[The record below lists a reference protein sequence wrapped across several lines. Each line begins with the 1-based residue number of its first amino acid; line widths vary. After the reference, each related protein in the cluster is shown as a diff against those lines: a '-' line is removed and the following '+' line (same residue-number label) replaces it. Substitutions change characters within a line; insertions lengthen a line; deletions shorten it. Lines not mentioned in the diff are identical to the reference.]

1 MKGQRLVFAC
11 ILALVVAAFAQAAT
25 IRVPWNYP
33 TIQQAIDAAQ
43 TGDTVLVSDGI
54 YTGEGNKNLDFK
66 GKKITVTSLNGPAST
81 IIDCEGSG
89 RAFYFHSGETPDSVL
104 SRFTIRNG
112 APAISPP
119 PPNLIQI
126 DLDSQTGKK
135 RVSANAQQNLDRP
148 DNDGDVAI
156 EPNEIAEI
164 SVVVKNTSKNTISP
178 VTATLKTDDSRI
190 VGMKPIRTGT
200 RITGWETVNMST
212 TGIPVEFSSIFG
224 GSIRSLVFQFVKIKG
239 DFLPL
244 GDQVKFRLEFK
255 SGTQSVG
262 SDELNMKVGA
272 DLAVDRVYVDDD
284 LRPGGTPEDIDV
296 RVKNVTGASIDNVS
310 IELDPDTGRVDID
323 EDRLNVGL
331 VPAGSTRQVS
341 FETTVDSGFSGQV
354 VFTIKIRV
362 GTSIVN
368 VEYYRYYF
376 GMRTRYITYW
386 ITDDDNNND
395 IAEPGE
401 RIELQIAR
409 WNLTEMEAQDVE
421 AVLDTSDS
429 VIEKPMYR
437 PLGDYDDIAPDEVRE
452 ARRDYIFTIE
462 DETAFTGFS
471 NFDLRGHA
479 VDFTL
484 DVDEDGDFMGQE
496 ILTMRI
502 GGIIRYLPPEGFAGL
517 LYSISDSVS
526 LSPSSNNGNGLP
538 EPGETIE
545 IEVTLTNISDDDVD
559 DVEAELDSDDDVDI
573 IDDEMDYGEIRDGRE
588 VSREYLVR
596 IDDIFDGNI
605 ITFELEIWGRP
616 NSTKENLGVDI
627 FTIPVWKNLET
638 NSAQFASPLL
648 EDPDPTLFIAESAVE
663 DSYGGAI
670 YCVNSSPTIRDNII
684 TGNKASFSG
693 GGIYCGNN
701 SSPEIIG
708 NVIVKNSA
716 ETIGGGFSSSGNTSP
731 IMINNTISGN
741 SAGTVGG
748 GISCR
753 NVSSLKVLNTIVWA
767 NGPDG
772 IYADSGSVAD
782 VTYSDIQ
789 GGWSGA
795 GNINANPLFVNVAIN
810 DYHLLGNSPCLGTG
824 TMTSDV
830 PDRDM
835 ENNVRPNP
843 VGSNPD
849 MGAYESSLPILFPTV
864 ASVDPSSGIQGTT
877 DQSIIV
883 TGTSFVTGAKVSFS
897 GSGITVISTTYFGS
911 TKLVA
916 RVNISAT
923 AAPGKRDVVV
933 TNPDGKT
940 ATGSNMFT
948 VVVSEAV
955 VVSVEVPQTVV
966 KGLPFSADIKVEDVT
981 DLAGFQLDVIFDPQ
995 ALETVE
1001 VEEGDLL
1008 KSAGPTFWLGPDINN
1023 TNGTINSITAVR
1035 TVSGGADGTGVIA
1048 IITFVPLKTGET
1060 VVSLRNVR
1068 LLDSSSKLI
1077 PSTLKQVT
1085 INISGA
1091 PPWDINGDGI
1101 TDIVDLVIVGQYFGQ
1116 TIPTPITPNPDVNGD
1131 GKVDIFDLVEVGQHF
1146 GEQHSPQAAPS
1157 RDIWKVDPGY
1167 LPVLSQMYNILESSS
1182 DSDPKFLKTRQ
1193 VLQRLIFNNKVSKTE
1208 AFQNYPN
1215 PFNPETWIPFQL
1227 SEGSDVEVRI
1237 YNSVGQLVRVLDLG
1251 FRDAG
1256 YYTSPGNSARWDG
1269 KDNSGEEVSSGVYF
1283 YTIRAGEYTATR
1295 KMLLVK

>member
-1 MKGQRLVFAC
+1 MKGQRFVFTC
-11 ILALVVAAFAQAAT
+11 ILALVVSAFAQAGT

-43 TGDTVLVSDGI
+43 TGDIVVVSDGI

-104 SRFTIRNG
+104 SGFTIRNG
-112 APAISPP
+112 APAVSPP

-126 DLDSQTGKK
+126 DLDSRTGEK

-164 SVVVKNTSKNTISP
+164 SVVVKNTSTDTVGP

-190 VGMKPIRTGT
+190 IGMIPIRTGT
-200 RITGWETVNMST
+200 RITGWNTVNMAT
-212 TGIPVEFSSIFG
+212 TGISVEFSSIFG
-224 GSIRSLVFQFVKIKG
+224 NSIRSLVFQFVKVKE

-244 GDQVKFRLEFK
+244 GDQVEFRLEFE

-262 SDELNMKVGA
+262 SDEFSMKVGA
-272 DLAVDRVYVDDD
+272 DITLDRVYVDND
-284 LRPGGTPEDIDV
+284 LVPGGTPEDIDV
-296 RVKNVTGASIDNVS
+296 RVRNMTGASIDDVRVE
-310 IELDPDTGRVDID
+310 IDPDTGRVDID
-323 EDRLNVGL
+323 EDRQDLGL
-331 VPAGSTRQVS
+331 IPAGSTRQVS
-341 FETTVDSGFSGQV
+341 FETTVDSDFSGYV
-354 VFTIKIRV
+354 VFTIKIRA
-362 GTSIVN
+362 GYNIVN
-368 VEYYRYYF
+368 VETYSYYF
-376 GMRTRYITYW
+376 GMRTRYIAYW
-386 ITDDDNNND
+386 IEDDDNRND
-395 IAEPGE
+395 IAEPDE
-401 RIELQIAR
+401 QIRLQIAR
-409 WNLTEMEAQDVE
+409 WNLTEVEAQNVE

-429 VIEKPMYR
+429 VINSIYR
-437 PLGDYDDIAPDEVRE
+437 SLGDYDDIAPDEVRE
-452 ARRDYIFTIE
+452 ARRDYEFTVD
-462 DETAFTGFS
+462 DETAFAGFS
-471 NFDLRGHA
+471 NFDLRGHT
-479 VDFTL
+479 VEFTL
-484 DVDEDGDFMGQE
+484 DVEEDSEDMGQE

-502 GGIIRYLPPEGFAGL
+502 GGIIRYLPPEGFSGL
-517 LYSISDSVS
+517 MASISDSVS
-526 LSPSSNNGNGLP
+526 LSSFSNNGNGLP

-545 IEVTLTNISDDDVD
+545 VEVTLTNISDDDVD

-573 IDDEMDYGEIRDGRE
+573 IDDQMDYGEIRDGRE
-588 VSREYLVR
+588 VTREYLFR
-596 IDDIFDGNI
+596 IDDDFEGNI
-605 ITFELEIWGRP
+605 ITFELDIRGRVDGVR
-616 NSTKENLGVDI
+616 ENLGTDL
-627 FTIPVWKNLET
+627 FTIPVWKNLGTNTAQLAVQSLET
-638 NSAQFASPLL
+638 S
-648 EDPDPTLFIAESAVE
+648 DPAAVITDSLVD

-670 YCVNSSPTIRDNII
+670 YCVNSSPTIQNNII
-684 TGNKASFSG
+684 TGNEASFSG

-716 ETIGGGFSSSGNTSP
+716 ETIGGGVSSSGNASP

-753 NVSSLKVLNTIVWA
+753 NVSSLKALNTIIWA
-767 NGPDG
+767 NTPDG
-772 IYADSGSVAD
+772 MYTDSGSVAD

-789 GGWSGA
+789 GSWSGA
-795 GNINANPLFVNVAIN
+795 GNINSNPFFLNVANN
-810 DYHLLGNSPCLGTG
+810 DYHLLSNSPCLGTG
-824 TMTSDV
+824 NMTSNV

-849 MGAYESSLPILFPTV
+849 MGAYESALPILFPTV
-864 ASVDPSSGIQGTT
+864 TSVDPSSGVQGATS
-877 DQSIIV
+877 QSIIV
-883 TGTSFVTGAKVSFS
+883 SGTHFVNGAKVTFG
-897 GSGITVISTTYFGS
+897 GSGITVSSTTYFGS

-916 RVNISAT
+916 RINISAN
-923 AAPGKRDVVV
+923 AAPGKRDVIV
-933 TNPDGKT
+933 TNPDGKI
-940 ATGSNMFT
+940 ATGSDMFT

-955 VVSVEVPQTVV
+955 IVSVEVPQTVV

-981 DLAGFQLDVIFDPQ
+981 DLAGFQLDVVFDPQ
-995 ALETVE
+995 ALKTDE
-1001 VEEGDLL
+1001 VEEGEFL
-1008 KSAGPTFWLGPDINN
+1008 KSAGSTFWLEPDINN
-1023 TNGTINSITAVR
+1023 SAGTINSITAAR
-1035 TVSGGADGTGVIA
+1035 TGSGGANGTGIIA
-1048 IITFVPLKTGET
+1048 TITFVPLKTGET
-1060 VVSLRNVR
+1060 VIRPRNVR

-1077 PSTLKQVT
+1077 PSTAREVT
-1085 INISGA
+1085 LNVSSA
-1091 PPWDINGDGI
+1091 PPWDTNGDGI
-1101 TDIVDLVIVGQYFGQ
+1101 TDITDLVIVGQYFGQ

-1146 GEQHSPQAAPS
+1146 GEKHSPQAAPS
-1157 RDIWKVDPGY
+1157 RDIWRVDPEY

-1182 DSDPKFLKTRQ
+1182 DSDPKFLKTKQ
-1193 VLQRLIFNNKVSKTE
+1193 VLQRLIFNSKVSKTE

-1227 SEGSDVEVRI
+1227 SEGSEVEVRI
-1237 YNSVGQLVRVLDLG
+1237 YNSAGQLVKVLDLG

-1256 YYTSPGNSARWDG
+1256 YYTSRDTSVRWDG
-1269 KDNSGEEVSSGVYF
+1269 RDNNGEEVSSGVYF